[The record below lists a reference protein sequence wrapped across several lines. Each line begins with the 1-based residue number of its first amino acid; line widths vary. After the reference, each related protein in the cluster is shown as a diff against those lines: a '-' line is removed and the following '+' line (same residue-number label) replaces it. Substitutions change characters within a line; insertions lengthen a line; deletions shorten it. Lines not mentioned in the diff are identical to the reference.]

1 MTDNIAVLDGYTVEV
16 RVKNLRSAP
25 LVNEGYSYLLVRPQD
40 MSSNGLIDVWDTDW
54 QEYTMLDASQY
65 TLEMC

>member
-16 RVKNLRSAP
+16 RVKDLRSAP

-40 MSSNGLIDVWDTDW
+40 MSFNGLIDTWDTDW

-65 TLEMC
+65 TLEVC

>member
-65 TLEMC
+65 TLEVC